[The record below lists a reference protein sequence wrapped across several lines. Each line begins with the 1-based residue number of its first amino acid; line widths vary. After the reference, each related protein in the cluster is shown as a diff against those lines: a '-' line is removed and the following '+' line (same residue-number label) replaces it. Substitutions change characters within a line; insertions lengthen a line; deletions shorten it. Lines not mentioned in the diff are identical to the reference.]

1 VIAVAGGGTLYAGTQ
16 ARGVAV
22 SQDDGAT
29 WQRLNSGLPDLD
41 VRHVVVDRG
50 HVFAMTVHCVVRLG
64 AH

>member
-1 VIAVAGGGTLYAGTQ
+1 VIAVAGDGALYAGTQ

-41 VRHVVVDRG
+41 VRHVVVTGGR
-50 HVFAMTVHCVVRLG
+50 VFAMTAHCVVCLQT
-64 AH
+64 H